1 MTNEAVLKAIKKIA
15 DKNIFKGAKVFDI
28 YQGEHIE
35 EGKKSMAY
43 RITLQDENQT
53 LTDEVIDKEMN
64 KIREGLV
71 KALPDV
77 VLR

>member
-1 MTNEAVLKAIKKIA
+1 M
-15 DKNIFKGAKVFDI
+15 IFKGAKVFDI

-35 EGKKSMAY
+35 QGKKSMAY
-43 RITLQDENQT
+43 RITLHDESKT
-53 LTDEVIDKEMN
+53 LTDEVIDKEMT

-71 KALPDV
+71 KSVPNL

>member
-1 MTNEAVLKAIKKIA
+1 
-15 DKNIFKGAKVFDI
+15 
-28 YQGEHIE
+28 
-35 EGKKSMAY
+35 MAY